1 MFGATTNQ
9 YKQDGNNKVDNR
21 KKKSEINTV
30 RKKIKVHI

>member
-21 KKKSEINTV
+21 KKIRNKHSK
-30 RKKIKVHI
+30 KKIKVHI